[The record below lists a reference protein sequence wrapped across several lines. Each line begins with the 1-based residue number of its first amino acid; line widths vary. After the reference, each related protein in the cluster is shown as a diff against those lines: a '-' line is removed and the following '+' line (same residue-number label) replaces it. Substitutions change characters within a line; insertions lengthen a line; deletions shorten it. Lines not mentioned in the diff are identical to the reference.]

1 MCSEIRKM
9 AKVELSLSQTLRGPS
24 RAGTMDVARTLLIA
38 ALIFVPL
45 EHLLGVHERATFRT
59 CRLVDLGCAVING
72 IVTAPALKLALVVLV
87 LGAQACAPAAL
98 RDAVARQ
105 PFWFQAPEV
114 IALGDIGIYLAHRL
128 FHRPA
133 LWRFHA
139 VHHSAEAMDWLVA
152 FRNHPVEWAA
162 FQAAALL
169 PLHALGYSTGAIGL
183 YVLTFSA
190 QSLLVHANIR
200 LPLGPLRHV
209 VVGPDFHHWHHANQ
223 REAYDRNFAAQ
234 LALWDCLFGTL
245 HLPAGCRPVAF
256 GTDER
261 LPRGL
266 VGMLTYPFRRT
277 GRVGDRPAR
286 PAHALRRALSGS

>member
-1 MCSEIRKM
+1 
-9 AKVELSLSQTLRGPS
+9 
-24 RAGTMDVARTLLIA
+24 MDAVRTLLVA

-45 EHLLGVHERATFRT
+45 EHLLAVRGQATFRAR
-59 CRLVDLGCAVING
+59 RLVDVGYALLNG
-72 IVTAPALKLALVVLV
+72 AVTAPLLKLVLVVV
-87 LGAQACAPAAL
+87 IIGAQACVPAAL
-98 RDAVARQ
+98 RSAIAEQRLWLQV
-105 PFWFQAPEV
+105 PEA
-114 IALGDIGIYLAHRL
+114 IALGDLGIYLAHRL

-234 LALWDCLFGTL
+234 LALWDWLFGTL
-245 HLPAGCRPVAF
+245 HLPAGRRPAAF

-266 VGMLTYPFRRT
+266 LGTLAYPFRRT
-277 GRVGDRPAR
+277 GRARDRPAR